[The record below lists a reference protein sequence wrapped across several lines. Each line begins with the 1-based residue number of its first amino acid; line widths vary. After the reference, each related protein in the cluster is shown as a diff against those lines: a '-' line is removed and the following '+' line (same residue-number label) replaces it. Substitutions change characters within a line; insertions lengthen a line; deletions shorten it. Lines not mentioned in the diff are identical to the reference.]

1 MLSIFDPRQPINR
14 RAMLQVGGLGLAGAA
29 GLDLSTLLAAKAEKN
44 HYTTGK
50 SVIFLLQ
57 HGGPTQHE
65 TFDPKM
71 DVDEAIRTVGGVT
84 QTSIPGVHFGSTM
97 SRLAA
102 LADKL
107 AIVRSYVGG
116 SSAHGIRPIISNAS
130 LKANLG
136 SIYARLAGTN
146 HSRTGI
152 PTNIAID
159 PTAVEPED
167 NGPDVRFGTF
177 VQTGELEKMYEPFVP
192 GGGSNLQ
199 KNMRLALPISRF
211 DNRKGLLQSLD
222 GLKNEIDSTGVLE
235 GVGRFREQAYDMLI
249 RGVAE
254 AFDVTKEDP
263 ATLARYDTS
272 QFISDTKYTDK
283 TNGKSGRHWYQT
295 NARTLGR
302 LLLLARR
309 LCEAG
314 AGFVTVTSQF
324 VWDMHADQNNLGV
337 ARGMEAVGNPFD
349 HAVSAFI
356 EDCEARGLSD
366 DILLVT
372 TGEMGR
378 TPRINKRGGRDHWGG
393 LTPLMLYG
401 GGVTHG
407 QVIGQSAKDG
417 GEPISSA
424 WKNQNLIAT
433 MLHTLFDI
441 GELRL
446 ESGLPVDLVR
456 FATTGTPIAGL
467 TG

>member
-1 MLSIFDPRQPINR
+1 MLSIFDSKQPLSR
-14 RAMLQVGGLGLAGAA
+14 RAVLQVGGLGLAGMA
-29 GLDLSTLLAAKAEKN
+29 GLDLSQLLAAKAEKK
-44 HYTTGK
+44 HYTSGK

-57 HGGPTQHE
+57 HGGPTQYE

-84 QTSIPGVHFGSTM
+84 QTKIPGVHFGSTF
-97 SRLAA
+97 SRLAG

-116 SSAHGIRPIISNAS
+116 SSGHGIRPIVSNET

-136 SIYARLAGTN
+136 AVYARLVGTN
-146 HSRTGI
+146 HSQTGI
-152 PTNIAID
+152 PTNIAVD

-177 VQTGELEKMYEPFVP
+177 VQTGELEKMYAPFVP
-192 GGGSNLQ
+192 GGGSNMQ
-199 KNMRLALPISRF
+199 KNMQLALPISRF
-211 DNRKGLLQSLD
+211 DDRKGLLQSLD
-222 GLKNEIDSTGVLE
+222 ALKSDIDSQGLIE
-235 GVGRFREQAYDMLI
+235 GVGKFREQAYDMLL

-254 AFDVTKEDP
+254 AFDDTKEAP
-263 ATLARYDTS
+263 GTLARYDTS
-272 QFISDTKYTDK
+272 HFISDTKYVDK
-283 TNGKSGRHWYQT
+283 KNGKSERHWYQT

-314 AGFVTVTSQF
+314 AGFVTVTTQF
-324 VWDMHADQNNLGV
+324 VWDMHADGNNLGV
-337 ARGMEAVGNPFD
+337 GRAMEAVGNPYD

-356 EDCEARGLSD
+356 EDCEARGLSE
-366 DILLVT
+366 DIMLVS

-378 TPRINKRGGRDHWGG
+378 TPRINKNGGRDHWGR
-393 LTPLMLYG
+393 LAPLMVYG

-407 QVIGQSAKDG
+407 QVIGQSTKDG
-417 GEPISSA
+417 GEPMTSP
-424 WKNQNLIAT
+424 WKNENLIAT
-433 MLHTLFDI
+433 MLHNLFEI

-446 ESGLPVDLVR
+446 ESGLPVELVR

-467 TG
+467 TV

>member
-1 MLSIFDPRQPINR
+1 MLSIFDSTQPIHR
-14 RAMLQVGGLGLAGAA
+14 RAMLQVGGLALGGMA
-29 GLDLSTLLAAKAEKN
+29 GLDLSNLLAAKAEKN
-44 HYTTGK
+44 QYTTGK

-65 TFDPKM
+65 TYDPKM

-84 QTSIPGVHFGSTM
+84 QTKIPGVHFGS
-97 SRLAA
+97 SLARLAG

-116 SSAHGIRPIISNAS
+116 SSGHGIRPIVSKATLN
-130 LKANLG
+130 ANLG
-136 SIYARLAGTN
+136 SVYSRLVGTN
-146 HSRTGI
+146 HSATGI

-177 VQTGELEKMYEPFVP
+177 VQTGALEKMYAPFVP
-192 GGGSNLQ
+192 GGGSHMQ
-199 KNMRLALPISRF
+199 KNMELALPVSRF
-211 DNRKGLLQSLD
+211 DDRKGLLQSLD
-222 GLKNEIDSTGVLE
+222 GLKSEIDSTGVLE
-235 GVGRFREQAYDMLI
+235 GVGKFREQAYEMLL

-254 AFDVTKEDP
+254 AFDVTQEDS

-283 TNGKSGRHWYQT
+283 KNGQSERHWYQT

-314 AGFVTVTSQF
+314 AGFVTVTTQF
-324 VWDMHADQNNLGV
+324 VWDMHADANNLGV
-337 ARGMEAVGNPFD
+337 GRGMEAVGNPYD

-356 EDCEARGLSD
+356 EDCEARGLSN
-366 DILLVT
+366 DIMLVS

-378 TPRINKRGGRDHWGG
+378 TPRINKNGGRDHWGR
-393 LTPLMLYG
+393 LAPLMIYG

-407 QVIGQSAKDG
+407 QVIGQSSKDG
-417 GEPISSA
+417 GEPITSA
-424 WKNQNLIAT
+424 WKNENLVST
-433 MLHTLFDI
+433 MLHNLFDL
-441 GELRL
+441 GKVRL
-446 ESGLPVDLVR
+446 ESGLPAELVR
-456 FATTGTPIAGL
+456 FATNGIPIAGTTL
-467 TG
+467 